1 MPRVTRA
8 RALILALAP
17 VLTALG
23 LLAPWREA
31 RGAGA
36 GGVSAPGPASAS
48 GQPPMRVLLIVDR
61 PDDRFAGR
69 IRAEISGL
77 GMLVLTLEPWRTAEP
92 VGPLEEAARA
102 QQAVA
107 AIRMVPSRNGV
118 EVWMAD
124 RTTGRSL
131 LRQLVV
137 DESPGGPNEG
147 LVALQTAEL
156 LRTSLLSAPPPP
168 APRPVVSPP
177 PTAPAVPPPAVPPPP
192 VVTAPASPAAA
203 VKAGVQAGIG
213 GFYAPGG
220 TGGEL
225 QAWFSVHR
233 SFGGR
238 LGLAVDFSL
247 PLGSATLS
255 GPEGSTRMRTH
266 LGGVV
271 LLAHAHAPAAFYA
284 SGGVGAALVRVGF
297 DGETDNPMLTARS
310 TSLVTGAGYLRGDAG
325 LEAASWLRVGVRA
338 VAGAALRHAGVRL
351 AGNEA
356 ATWGPLFAAAFAVLD
371 VSWR

>member
-8 RALILALAP
+8 RALVLALAP

-23 LLAPWREA
+23 LLAQSREA

-36 GGVSAPGPASAS
+36 GGVLAPGPAP

-61 PDDRFAGR
+61 PGDRFAGR

-77 GMLVLTLEPWRTAEP
+77 GLLVLTLEPWRTAEP

-177 PTAPAVPPPAVPPPP
+177 PAAPPPPPPPPP
-192 VVTAPASPAAA
+192 VATVPANPAAT

-213 GFYAPGG
+213 GLYAPGG

-238 LGLAVDFSL
+238 LGLAVDVSL

-271 LLAHAHAPAAFYA
+271 LLAHARAPAAFYA
-284 SGGVGAALVRVGF
+284 SGGAGAALVRVGF

-310 TSLVTGAGYLRGDAG
+310 TSLVAGAGYLRADAG

-371 VSWR
+371 LSWR